1 MSSSGL
7 DSKHIL
13 VDVELDAQTDD
24 DDVRYH
30 EAKIRRLLQELCPDA
45 HVSVRSGGVRWF
57 DLEKRAA

>member
-1 MSSSGL
+1 MTL

-13 VDVELDAQTDD
+13 VDVQLDALMPD

-30 EAKIRRLLQELCPDA
+30 EGQVRRLLQELCPDA

-57 DLEKRAA
+57 ELGEKAA